1 MSENKFPVP
10 QGGLPL
16 GSAITTSDIDAA
28 YGTHFSYLGV
38 GGYVEVPNLDFRNS
52 IPIASTIEADGYS
65 SGRRRLG
72 MMVYVM
78 DEDQIYQLRPKK
90 SDGTIVTVE
99 EFNNASDAQKLVWLD
114 PTASAFDF
122 STFMTITGTGNAN
135 DAWKS
140 LSHVSDT
147 KVTGATLTGSV
158 LTIKQDNDAAN
169 ISVDLSNLDDRF
181 VYAGS
186 YNAGEL
192 TLNIS
197 GTDDIVIPLQG
208 LVDTIADTASFDP
221 STNQIVF
228 TNQGGSSLFSVDLS
242 SLKDNEDNLVADSP
256 EEGEVDVVTEAEL
269 TDRIQ
274 NDFNN
279 YLNNNLDSLI

>member
-16 GSAITTSDIDAA
+16 GSAITTSNIDAA

-38 GGYVEVPNLDFRNS
+38 GGYVEVPNLDFRNA
-52 IPIASTIEADGYS
+52 IPISSTIDADGYS

-90 SDGTIVTVE
+90 SDGSIVTIE

-122 STFMTITGTGNAN
+122 STFTSINGTGVAA
-135 DAWKS
+135 DAWKP
-140 LSHVSDT
+140 LSHSSDT

-158 LTIKQDNDAAN
+158 LTIRQDNDAAN
-169 ISVDLSNLDDRF
+169 INVDLSGLDDRF
-181 VYAGS
+181 VYGGS
-186 YNAGEL
+186 YNSGVL
-192 TLNIS
+192 TLNVS
-197 GTDDIVIPLQG
+197 GTDDIDIPLQG
-208 LVDTIADTASFDP
+208 LVNTIADTASFD
-221 STNQIVF
+221 STTNQIVF
-228 TNQGGSSLFSVDLS
+228 SSQGGGNLFSVDLS
-242 SLKDNEDNLVADSP
+242 SLKDNEDNLVADTP
-256 EEGEVDVVTEAEL
+256 QEGEVDVVTEEEL